1 MADLRL
7 GSVPF
12 ITSPER
18 DRLAA
23 LRGKYMAVGLE
34 YRAKFLASY
43 STFKTADALFE
54 GFPDKLAEAL
64 SRTVGMAAGDI
75 TSNGVYD
82 LDDAAI
88 RSNLDE
94 RIDTVRSGFD
104 KIQDQYFEILGK
116 SAELDAQRT
125 AARENRPGI
134 IGGGFGVEGAA
145 KGIAIATAAN
155 AAIGLAYG
163 LVNLTSKAVSEL
175 GDAKKKRDLLE
186 APSTKTAL
194 ADFLCRAV
202 LQGYRLVADAVNAAS
217 DSTVFDVVTDD
228 AQKRSSA
235 MADNVSSG
243 RVPAE
248 EVKTVLIQA
257 LSLDPF
263 NDKAW
268 KLWLDQFGDQDG
280 SVAASAKALDVQ
292 VVETH
297 KAKLMDAK
305 RKAMDWSTP
314 ERCRSN
320 GSLLEQAA
328 KRLGVDFAAE
338 RERIEKMADELYRK
352 SCSYGGKVYPTP
364 EAAKAAADADQA
376 RRDEIQS
383 RTFDGTVYRTVGEA
397 SAARVAKRENDLLVS
412 RANSGWG
419 WATLAFKRKGVISGR
434 SCRKEF
440 WYLIGLYASSFFAF
454 GSISLLIKN
463 SVMYGDII
471 SGIIAIPFAIHILF
485 GCIFLLNVQIRRFH
499 DMNKSGLFALLNII
513 PYVGWFIVLIMM
525 MVPGTRG
532 DNRYGPDPSRR

>member
-1 MADLRL
+1 
-7 GSVPF
+7 
-12 ITSPER
+12 
-18 DRLAA
+18 
-23 LRGKYMAVGLE
+23 MAVGLE
-34 YRAKFLASY
+34 YRAKFLVGY
-43 STFKTADALFE
+43 SSFKTADALFE
-54 GFPDKLAEAL
+54 SFPEKLADAL
-64 SRTVGMAAGDI
+64 SRTVSMAAGDI
-75 TSNGVYD
+75 ASNGVYD
-82 LDDAAI
+82 LDETAI
-88 RSNLDE
+88 RSNLDQ
-94 RIDTVRSGFD
+94 RIETVRSGFD

-125 AARENRPGI
+125 AARQNRPEI

-145 KGIAIATAAN
+145 KGIAMATAAN
-155 AAIGLAYG
+155 AALGLAYG
-163 LVNLTSKAVSEL
+163 LVNLTAKAVSEI
-175 GDAKKKRDLLE
+175 GDDKKKRDLLE

-217 DSTVFDVVTDD
+217 DSTIFDVVTDD

-248 EVKTVLIQA
+248 EVKAVIVQA

-268 KLWLDQFGDQDG
+268 KLWLDQFGDEDG

-314 ERCRSN
+314 EQCRSN
-320 GSLLEQAA
+320 CSLLEQVA
-328 KRLGVDFAAE
+328 KRLGVDFTSE
-338 RERIEKMADELYRK
+338 RVRIEKLADDLYRK

-397 SAARVAKRENDLLVS
+397 SAARVAKRENDILMS
-412 RANSGWG
+412 RADSGWG
-419 WATLAFKRKGVISGR
+419 WATLAFKRKFSTSGR
-434 SCRKEF
+434 SSRKEF
-440 WYLIGLYASSFFAF
+440 WWLVLLFFLSFSIFGVIVPAIDKMIIYGEVISVILTIPFLLYA
-454 GSISLLIKN
+454 IYVIILLI
-463 SVMYGDII
+463 
-471 SGIIAIPFAIHILF
+471 F
-485 GCIFLLNVQIRRFH
+485 VQIRRFH
-499 DMNKSGLFALLNII
+499 DLDKSGFFILLNLI
-513 PYVGWFIVLIMM
+513 PYIGWLIALIMM
-525 MVPGTRG
+525 MLPGTNG